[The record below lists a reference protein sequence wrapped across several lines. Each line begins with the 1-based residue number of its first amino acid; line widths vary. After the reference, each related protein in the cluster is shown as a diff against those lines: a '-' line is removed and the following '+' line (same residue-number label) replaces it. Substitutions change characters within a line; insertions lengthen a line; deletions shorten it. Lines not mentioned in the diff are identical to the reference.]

1 MVSKPS
7 GHISCGG
14 VVDSVVD
21 VVVTVVVVVESL
33 GVVEVDVVGGV
44 VLSDHVVDVCVVVTS
59 VNNNVKQGF

>member
-7 GHISCGG
+7 GQISSGG
-14 VVDSVVD
+14 VVESVVD
-21 VVVTVVVVVESL
+21 VVVAVVVVVESL
-33 GVVEVDVVGGV
+33 GVVEVEVVGGV